1 MVSRN
6 ALNRATIAVRAVRI
20 DDHRGAEGK
29 HQAEQGGLGHRGLGH
44 RAKNSNKA
52 LYPVR
57 KICRW
62 EWGTFQSRVLYH
74 TAFFKSE
81 Y

>member
-1 MVSRN
+1 LVVSRN

-52 LYPVR
+52 P
-57 KICRW
+57 
-62 EWGTFQSRVLYH
+62 FP
-74 TAFFKSE
+74 F
-81 Y
+81 